1 MPNLI
6 EIFRGGTHTD
16 MRGTTLAFG
25 ESEIVDIA
33 AAYDPA
39 LSEAPIVIGH
49 PRTDAPAYGWVKSLS
64 ARGDRL
70 YAEPDQVDAAF
81 AELVESGRYKKVSAC
96 FYRPAAP
103 ANPKPGAYYLRHVGF
118 LGAQPPAVKGLAP
131 VEFAES
137 PEDDLLLVEFADHES
152 VSLLSRVLSLFR
164 GVRDYI
170 VERDGTEKADAVIPN
185 GVLESMKEQATVALV
200 LPPDPEPAYSEENVM
215 SDDKKTVPPC
225 SPPQAPRSWP
235 GAYPSLKPAKPPLPN
250 VSAGPKLKPSL
261 PPPSGKAALPRRS
274 PKGSPRSWRA
284 SPSPTPSPFRKEERS
299 FPPWPS

>member
-25 ESEIVDIA
+25 ESDESPVSRRPMIPRFRKRRSSSA
-33 AAYDPA
+33 T
-39 LSEAPIVIGH
+39 

-118 LGAQPPAVKGLAP
+118 LGGSRPPSRGLP
-131 VEFAES
+131 RWSS
-137 PEDDLLLVEFADHES
+137 P
-152 VSLLSRVLSLFR
+152 
-164 GVRDYI
+164 
-170 VERDGTEKADAVIPN
+170 K
-185 GVLESMKEQATVALV
+185 
-200 LPPDPEPAYSEENVM
+200 
-215 SDDKKTVPPC
+215 
-225 SPPQAPRSWP
+225 APRTICFSW
-235 GAYPSLKPAKPPLPN
+235 S
-250 VSAGPKLKPSL
+250 
-261 PPPSGKAALPRRS
+261 
-274 PKGSPRSWRA
+274 
-284 SPSPTPSPFRKEERS
+284 SPTMNP
-299 FPPWPS
+299 

>member
-103 ANPKPGAYYLRHVGF
+103 ANPARTTCGTSAFSGRSR
-118 LGAQPPAVKGLAP
+118 PPSRGLP
-131 VEFAES
+131 RWSS
-137 PEDDLLLVEFADHES
+137 P
-152 VSLLSRVLSLFR
+152 
-164 GVRDYI
+164 
-170 VERDGTEKADAVIPN
+170 K
-185 GVLESMKEQATVALV
+185 
-200 LPPDPEPAYSEENVM
+200 
-215 SDDKKTVPPC
+215 
-225 SPPQAPRSWP
+225 APRTICFSW
-235 GAYPSLKPAKPPLPN
+235 S
-250 VSAGPKLKPSL
+250 
-261 PPPSGKAALPRRS
+261 
-274 PKGSPRSWRA
+274 
-284 SPSPTPSPFRKEERS
+284 SPTMNP
-299 FPPWPS
+299 

>member
-25 ESEIVDIA
+25 ESEIAGIA

-96 FYRPAAP
+96 FYRPAARSTATP
-103 ANPKPGAYYLRHVGF
+103 ATSRRAAARRQGACPGGVRRKPRGR
-118 LGAQPPAVKGLAP
+118 PA
-131 VEFAES
+131 S
-137 PEDDLLLVEFADHES
+137 
-152 VSLLSRVLSLFR
+152 R
-164 GVRDYI
+164 GVR
-170 VERDGTEKADAVIPN
+170 RP
-185 GVLESMKEQATVALV
+185 
-200 LPPDPEPAYSEENVM
+200 
-215 SDDKKTVPPC
+215 
-225 SPPQAPRSWP
+225 
-235 GAYPSLKPAKPPLPN
+235 
-250 VSAGPKLKPSL
+250 
-261 PPPSGKAALPRRS
+261 
-274 PKGSPRSWRA
+274 
-284 SPSPTPSPFRKEERS
+284 
-299 FPPWPS
+299 

>member
-16 MRGTTLAFG
+16 MHGTTLAFG
-25 ESEIVDIA
+25 ESEIAGIA

-215 SDDKKTVPPC
+215 SDDKKTVPPV
-225 SPPQAPRSWP
+225 Q
-235 GAYPSLKPAKPPLPN
+235 PA
-250 VSAGPKLKPSL
+250 
-261 PPPSGKAALPRRS
+261 
-274 PKGSPRSWRA
+274 A
-284 SPSPTPSPFRKEERS
+284 SPCHRPR
-299 FPPWPS
+299 W

>member
-25 ESEIVDIA
+25 ESEIADIA

-49 PRTDAPAYGWVKSLS
+49 PRTDAPAYGWVKALS

-170 VERDGTEKADAVIPN
+170 VERDGTE
-185 GVLESMKEQATVALV
+185 
-200 LPPDPEPAYSEENVM
+200 
-215 SDDKKTVPPC
+215 
-225 SPPQAPRSWP
+225 
-235 GAYPSLKPAKPPLPN
+235 
-250 VSAGPKLKPSL
+250 
-261 PPPSGKAALPRRS
+261 
-274 PKGSPRSWRA
+274 
-284 SPSPTPSPFRKEERS
+284 
-299 FPPWPS
+299 

>member
-25 ESEIVDIA
+25 ESEIADIA

-170 VERDGTEKADAVIPN
+170 VERDGT
-185 GVLESMKEQATVALV
+185 GRRRH
-200 LPPDPEPAYSEENVM
+200 SER
-215 SDDKKTVPPC
+215 
-225 SPPQAPRSWP
+225 RSRKYE
-235 GAYPSLKPAKPPLPN
+235 GASHRGL
-250 VSAGPKLKPSL
+250 G
-261 PPPSGKAALPRRS
+261 PPSRPRTRLQRGKRHVR
-274 PKGSPRSWRA
+274 
-284 SPSPTPSPFRKEERS
+284 
-299 FPPWPS
+299 

>member
-16 MRGTTLAFG
+16 MHGTTLAFG
-25 ESEIVDIA
+25 ESEIAGIA

-103 ANPKPGAYYLRHVGF
+103 REPQTRRVL
-118 LGAQPPAVKGLAP
+118 PAARR
-131 VEFAES
+131 
-137 PEDDLLLVEFADHES
+137 
-152 VSLLSRVLSLFR
+152 LSRGAAARRQGACPGGVRRKPRGRSASR
-164 GVRDYI
+164 GVR
-170 VERDGTEKADAVIPN
+170 RP
-185 GVLESMKEQATVALV
+185 
-200 LPPDPEPAYSEENVM
+200 
-215 SDDKKTVPPC
+215 
-225 SPPQAPRSWP
+225 
-235 GAYPSLKPAKPPLPN
+235 
-250 VSAGPKLKPSL
+250 
-261 PPPSGKAALPRRS
+261 
-274 PKGSPRSWRA
+274 
-284 SPSPTPSPFRKEERS
+284 
-299 FPPWPS
+299 

>member
-1 MPNLI
+1 MPTLI

-96 FYRPAAP
+96 FYRPTAP
-103 ANPKPGAYYLRHVGF
+103 ANPARTTCGTSAFSGHSR
-118 LGAQPPAVKGLAP
+118 PPSRGLP
-131 VEFAES
+131 RWSS
-137 PEDDLLLVEFADHES
+137 P
-152 VSLLSRVLSLFR
+152 
-164 GVRDYI
+164 
-170 VERDGTEKADAVIPN
+170 K
-185 GVLESMKEQATVALV
+185 
-200 LPPDPEPAYSEENVM
+200 
-215 SDDKKTVPPC
+215 
-225 SPPQAPRSWP
+225 APRTICFSW
-235 GAYPSLKPAKPPLPN
+235 S
-250 VSAGPKLKPSL
+250 
-261 PPPSGKAALPRRS
+261 
-274 PKGSPRSWRA
+274 
-284 SPSPTPSPFRKEERS
+284 SPTMNP
-299 FPPWPS
+299 

>member
-25 ESEIVDIA
+25 ESEIAGIA

-96 FYRPAAP
+96 FYRPTAP

-170 VERDGTEKADAVIPN
+170 VERDGTEKADAVIQVN
-185 GVLESMKEQATVALV
+185 DVLELEETVLQLLTHKELLEAKRSLAYNWAHGEAKV
-200 LPPDPEPAYSEENVM
+200 LDGILE
-215 SDDKKTVPPC
+215 KI
-225 SPPQAPRSWP
+225 
-235 GAYPSLKPAKPPLPN
+235 
-250 VSAGPKLKPSL
+250 
-261 PPPSGKAALPRRS
+261 
-274 PKGSPRSWRA
+274 KGYIQ
-284 SPSPTPSPFRKEERS
+284 E
-299 FPPWPS
+299 